1 MVEGFCKLVL
11 EQDGKKDKFM
21 DRLIKVEKAIEGL
34 GWECMDTSSGVIAAM
49 VDMANDNARIIIQ
62 LKEELATANKLID
75 EQRNWVGPMQKADE
89 NQIIQL
95 IKMHTKINS
104 STLQE
109 IVKVKQHFG
118 NSQVTG

>member
-1 MVEGFCKLVL
+1 
-11 EQDGKKDKFM
+11 
-21 DRLIKVEKAIEGL
+21 
-34 GWECMDTSSGVIAAM
+34 M